1 MNLVVEVNRKLNI
14 MQLDQKSFILD
25 QEKRTRDQE
34 SQDILDWL
42 SPLSFW
48 EKQNDTIQRREPGT
62 GEWLLNDPL
71 FTKWLDGT
79 NSVLWC
85 PGERTSRLSLAFHC
99 LALLTCVSWC
109 RKNSPCVCRPSTEL
123 TGV

>member
-1 MNLVVEVNRKLNI
+1 MNLVAEVKRQLSI
-14 MQLDQKSFILD
+14 MKLD
-25 QEKRTRDQE
+25 QENRTRDQE

-42 SPLSFW
+42 SPINFW
-48 EKQNDTIQRREPGT
+48 TKQNDTIQRREPGT

-79 NSVLWC
+79 NSILWC
-85 PGERTSRLSLAFHC
+85 PGERMSQLSFTLIVDNADLVLAGVGKTV
-99 LALLTCVSWC
+99 LAYECY
-109 RKNSPCVCRPSTEL
+109 STGL